1 MKEGG
6 CLLSMNLKEVNTYLI
21 LFRASFLGLIELRKI
36 KDAGCTFNV
45 NGCNASVI
53 LQS

>member
-21 LFRASFLGLIELRKI
+21 LFRASFLGLLIEQRKI
-36 KDAGCTFNV
+36 KDAGCTFKL
-45 NGCNASVI
+45 SW
-53 LQS
+53 